1 MMLMHSWYLT
11 PDPPR
16 PCCTCTSVDNLL
28 VKYVLFN
35 NTSYDWWASPNALNS
50 SKWVSIA
57 VHSTLTDLSPVTPID
72 LVITVRGAVDQL
84 CPAVGFMQ
92 TQDVCE
98 YALHGRDG
106 DYQCCPH
113 GVTPPQG
120 PPEQCCVDDLPKS
133 PYRLDFARALRSAAS
148 PAVQQGAGGDQSVTD
163 LTFVVQVRK
172 QTGGGGLRAGHG
184 AGSGTKR
191 GKVLQRLAL

>member
-1 MMLMHSWYLT
+1 
-11 PDPPR
+11 
-16 PCCTCTSVDNLL
+16 
-28 VKYVLFN
+28 
-35 NTSYDWWASPNALNS
+35 
-50 SKWVSIA
+50 
-57 VHSTLTDLSPVTPID
+57 
-72 LVITVRGAVDQL
+72 
-84 CPAVGFMQ
+84 MQ

-98 YALHGRDG
+98 YTLHGRDG

-172 QTGGGGLRAGHG
+172 QTGGGADYGQGVERAVGRSG
-184 AGSGTKR
+184 ARFCR
-191 GKVLQRLAL
+191 GWHYEERAAAQQLPARFPLHHTC